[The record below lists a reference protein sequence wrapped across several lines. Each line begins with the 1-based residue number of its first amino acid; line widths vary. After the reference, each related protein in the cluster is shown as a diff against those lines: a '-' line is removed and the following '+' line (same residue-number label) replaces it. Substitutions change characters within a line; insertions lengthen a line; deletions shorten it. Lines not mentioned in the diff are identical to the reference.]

1 VPLTQINSK
10 TDWLSTLTSTH
21 KNLKHQQR
29 KIKNLYV
36 DLKNVFSQTET
47 WCDIN
52 KIIEQSFSTSS
63 LMCQV
68 GSYWIF
74 ISFFSSII
82 WIEERQTKMIA
93 TIISGVSEQKRYR
106 RHDMRFRADKS
117 FTFCAVIIS
126 FQSNWVCFFNFFF
139 ENFTSLTI
147 QMPEKRNNRERKTKK
162 NIDHLWRVENRET
175 EK

>member
-29 KIKNLYV
+29 KIKNLYA

-52 KIIEQSFSTSS
+52 KIIEQSSSTSP

-126 FQSNWVCFFNFFF
+126 FQSNGVCFFKFLFRELHITDYTNVS
-139 ENFTSLTI
+139 EKEQQRKKDKEKYWSL
-147 QMPEKRNNRERKTKK
+147 MKSGE
-162 NIDHLWRVENRET
+162 
-175 EK
+175 